1 MLRCGNGNQT
11 FGLWPRPPALAPA
24 RGLRNNASQIK
35 TDMSER
41 ENDMADD
48 RRDELE
54 ALLARQRAAFTASR
68 PEPMSQRKDRIRR
81 AIALVKDHG
90 DEFAKAMSA
99 DFGSRSMQQSMLTDI
114 AAVVGAGN
122 HALKHMDAWAK
133 AEKRKVQFPLGLLG
147 ARAELRYE
155 PKGVIGILSPWN
167 FPVQL
172 AFAPLMQV
180 LAAGNRAMI
189 KPSEFTE
196 RTSELMANLT
206 AEYFAPEEVAVVT
219 GSPEVAA
226 AFSSLPFDHLVFTGS
241 TATGRRVMQ
250 AAAANLVPV
259 TLELGG
265 KSPVVMGRSAD
276 FAKAGE
282 RIAIGKMLNAG
293 QICLAPDYLMVPED
307 KADEAV
313 AGVVSAASAMYPR
326 ILDNDDYASIVS
338 DRHFERLQGLVADAR
353 NKGAEVIEVNPA
365 GEDFANANQRKMP
378 LTVLRGVN
386 DSMTVM
392 QEEIFG
398 PVLPVMTYKAVG
410 EAVDYINDHDRPL
423 GLYYFGEDKSEQ
435 ERVLTRTSSGGVTTH
450 DVIFHVSMEDLPFG
464 GVGPSGMGSYH
475 AIEGFREFSHARAV
489 YHQPKI
495 DIAKLG
501 GLKPPYGKA
510 ADAATARMM
519 K

>member
-1 MLRCGNGNQT
+1 
-11 FGLWPRPPALAPA
+11 
-24 RGLRNNASQIK
+24 
-35 TDMSER
+35 MSER

-48 RRDELE
+48 RREELE

-68 PEPMSQRKDRIRR
+68 PEPMSERKDRIRR

-90 DEFAKAMSA
+90 EEFAKAMSA
-99 DFGSRSMQQSMLTDI
+99 DFGNRSYAQSMLTDI
-114 AAVVGAGN
+114 AATVGAGN

-133 AEKRKVQFPLGLLG
+133 TEKRKVQFPLGLLG
-147 ARAELRYE
+147 AKAELRYE

-167 FPVQL
+167 FPIQL
-172 AFAPLMQV
+172 AFGPLMQV

-196 RTSELMANLT
+196 RTSELMAQLT
-206 AEYFAPEEVAVVT
+206 ADYFAT

-265 KSPVVMGRSAD
+265 KSPVIMGRSAD

-282 RIAIGKMLNAG
+282 RIAIGKMMNAG

-307 KADEAV
+307 KQDEAV
-313 AGVVSAASAMYPR
+313 AGVVGAASAMYPR
-326 ILDNDDYASIVS
+326 LLDNDDYASIVS

-353 NKGAEVIEVNPA
+353 DKGAEVIEVNPA

-378 LTVLRGVN
+378 LTILKNVN
-386 DSMTVM
+386 DGMAAM

-398 PVLPVMTYKAVG
+398 PVLPVMTYKAVDQ
-410 EAVDYINDHDRPL
+410 AVDYINDHDRPL
-423 GLYYFGEDKSEQ
+423 GLYYFGEDKGEQ
-435 ERVLTRTSSGGVTTH
+435 ERVLTRTISGGVTTN
-450 DVIFHVSMEDLPFG
+450 DVVFHVSMEDLPFG

-501 GLKPPYGKA
+501 GLKPPYGKTTEA
-510 ADAATARMM
+510 AAARMM

>member
-1 MLRCGNGNQT
+1 MR
-11 FGLWPRPPALAPA
+11 LAPL
-24 RGLRNNASQIK
+24 LRFGKNTSQIK
-35 TDMSER
+35 THMSEW
-41 ENDMADD
+41 ENDIMADD
-48 RRDELE
+48 RRAELE
-54 ALLARQRAAFTASR
+54 SLLARQRAAFTASR
-68 PEPMSQRKDRIRR
+68 PEPLSERKDRIRR
-81 AIALVKDHG
+81 AMALVKEHG
-90 DEFAKAMSA
+90 EAFAKAMSA
-99 DFGSRSMQQSMLTDI
+99 DFGNRSHAQSMLTDI
-114 AAVVGAGN
+114 AATVGAGN
-122 HALKHMDAWAK
+122 HALKHIDGWAK
-133 AEKRKVQFPLGLLG
+133 TEKRKVQFPLGLMG
-147 ARAELRYE
+147 ARAEVRYE

-172 AFAPLMQV
+172 AFGPLMQV

-196 RTSELMANLT
+196 RTSELMAELT
-206 AEYFAPEEVAVVT
+206 AQYFQPEEVAVIT
-219 GSPEVAA
+219 GGPEVAA

-265 KSPVVMGRSAD
+265 KSPVVLGRSAD

-313 AGVVSAASAMYPR
+313 AGVTGAAAAMYPR
-326 ILDNDDYASIVS
+326 VLDNDDYASIVS
-338 DRHFERLQGLVADAR
+338 DRHFERLQGLVEDAKA
-353 NKGAEVIEVNPA
+353 KGAEVIEVNPA

-378 LTVLRGVN
+378 LTVLRGVS
-386 DSMTVM
+386 DDMTVM

-398 PVLPVMTYKAVG
+398 PLLPVMTYKSVDQ
-410 EAVDYINDHDRPL
+410 AVDYINEHDRPL
-423 GLYYFGEDKSEQ
+423 GLYYFGEDRAEQ
-435 ERVLTRTSSGGVTTH
+435 ERVLTRTISGGVTTN
-450 DVIFHVSMEDLPFG
+450 DVVFHVSMEDLPFG

-510 ADAATARMM
+510 TEGAAARMM

>member
-1 MLRCGNGNQT
+1 
-11 FGLWPRPPALAPA
+11 
-24 RGLRNNASQIK
+24 
-35 TDMSER
+35 MSER

-48 RRDELE
+48 RRDHLE

-68 PEPMSQRKDRIRR
+68 PEPLSERKDRIRR
-81 AIALVKDHG
+81 AMALVKDNG
-90 DEFAKAMSA
+90 EAFAKAMSD
-99 DFGSRSMQQSMLTDI
+99 DFGNRSMHQSMLTDI
-114 AAVVGAGN
+114 AATVGAGN
-122 HALKHMDAWAK
+122 HALKHMDGWAK
-133 AEKRKVQFPLGLLG
+133 TEKRKVQFPLGLLG
-147 ARAELRYE
+147 AKAELRYE

-172 AFAPLMQV
+172 AFGPLMQV

-196 RTSELMANLT
+196 RTSELMAELT
-206 AEYFAPEEVAVVT
+206 AKYFAPEEVAVIT
-219 GSPEVAA
+219 GGPEVAA

-282 RIAIGKMLNAG
+282 RIAIGKMMNAG

-313 AGVVSAASAMYPR
+313 AGVTSAAAAMYPR
-326 ILDNDDYASIVS
+326 VLDNDDYASIVS
-338 DRHFERLQGLVADAR
+338 DRHFERLQGLVEDAR
-353 NKGAEVIEVNPA
+353 AKGAEVIEVNPG

-386 DSMTVM
+386 DGMTVM

-398 PVLPVMTYKAVG
+398 PVLPVMTYKSLDQ
-410 EAVDYINDHDRPL
+410 AVDYINDHDRPL
-423 GLYYFGEDKSEQ
+423 GLYYFGEDKAEQ
-435 ERVLTRTSSGGVTTH
+435 ERVLTRTISGGVTTN
-450 DVIFHVSMEDLPFG
+450 DVVFHVSMEDLPFG

-510 ADAATARMM
+510 TETAAARMM